1 MILNFCG
8 NPELSFTE
16 IVAPVEPSPDEV
28 VEEFLQSR
36 KPAEEPTGG
45 ESETTEEAE
54 YQALLDEEYALKLK
68 EEELLAIGGC
78 RRGETIPLSKVVS
91 LVRS

>member
-1 MILNFCG
+1 M
-8 NPELSFTE
+8 SFTE

-36 KPAEEPTGG
+36 KPAEEPTGD

-68 EEELLAIGGC
+68 EEELLAIGRY
-78 RRGETIPLSKVVS
+78 RRGETTSPLAIKE
-91 LVRS
+91 LFL

>member
-1 MILNFCG
+1 M
-8 NPELSFTE
+8 PFTE
-16 IVAPVEPSPDEV
+16 ITAPVEPSPDEV

-36 KPAEEPTGG
+36 KPAEERTGD

-78 RRGETIPLSKVVS
+78 RRGRQLLT
-91 LVRS
+91 